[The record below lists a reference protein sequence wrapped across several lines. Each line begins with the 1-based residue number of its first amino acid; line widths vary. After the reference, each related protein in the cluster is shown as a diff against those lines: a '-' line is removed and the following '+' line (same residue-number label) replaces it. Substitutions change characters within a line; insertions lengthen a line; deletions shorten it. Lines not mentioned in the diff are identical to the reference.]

1 MEVIKMN
8 MYQKRKERKE
18 KRENNSVEK
27 VISSTGINW
36 YPGHMAKTKRQIK
49 ERIDLVDVVVHV
61 VDARIPKSSFINDI
75 NEFTKNKEKILVFS
89 KYDLCDKE
97 ETLKWKNFYE
107 KKGYTVILSELN
119 DKNVKNKIVDA
130 VNSLM
135 SYVNLK
141 RKEKGLLPKKA
152 KVMVVGVSN
161 VGKST
166 LINNLVNKKV
176 QTVGNMP
183 GVTKNINMVKIN
195 DKIDLIDTPGV
206 LWPKFDSELTAF
218 NLASMTI
225 IKEEVLPLDEVCVYI
240 LNTLNLYYKDILKSV
255 FGIDYF
261 NEEEIYE
268 LYENIGKYKN
278 YPKVGGEPDFDRINL
293 FIINSIKNGTLKGI
307 TFDRCN

>member
-1 MEVIKMN
+1 
-8 MYQKRKERKE
+8 MYQKRKIRVEMKNNNQEE
-18 KRENNSVEK
+18 KLTK
-27 VISSTGINW
+27 VGINW

-135 SYVNLK
+135 SNVNLK

-225 IKEEVLPLDEVCVYI
+225 IKEEVLPLDEVCIYI
-240 LNTLNLYYKDILKSV
+240 LNTLNLYYKEILKNV

-261 NEEEIYE
+261 NEDEIYE
-268 LYENIGKYKN
+268 LYESIGKYKN

>member
-1 MEVIKMN
+1 MN

-75 NEFTKNKEKILVFS
+75 NEFTKNKKKILVFS

-135 SYVNLK
+135 SNVNLK

-240 LNTLNLYYKDILKSV
+240 LSTLNLYYKDILKNV

>member
-1 MEVIKMN
+1 MD
-8 MYQKRKERKE
+8 MYQKREMRKNKKKNE
-18 KRENNSVEK
+18 DKKSL
-27 VISSTGINW
+27 SSTSINW

-135 SYVNLK
+135 SNVNLK

-225 IKEEVLPLDEVCVYI
+225 IKEEVLPLDEVCIYI
-240 LNTLNLYYKDILKSV
+240 LNTLNLYYKDILKNV

-261 NEEEIYE
+261 NEDEIYE
-268 LYENIGKYKN
+268 LYESIGKYKN

>member
-1 MEVIKMN
+1 MN
-8 MYQKRKERKE
+8 MYQKRKE
-18 KRENNSVEK
+18 KRENSSVEK

-49 ERIDLVDVVVHV
+49 ERIDLVDV

-135 SYVNLK
+135 SNVNLK

-240 LNTLNLYYKDILKSV
+240 LNTLNLYYKDILKNV

>member
-1 MEVIKMN
+1 
-8 MYQKRKERKE
+8 MYQKRKERKERKE

-135 SYVNLK
+135 SNLNLK

-240 LNTLNLYYKDILKSV
+240 LSTLNLYYKDILKNV

>member
-1 MEVIKMN
+1 MKEVVIEMSNEEKSF
-8 MYQKRKERKE
+8 QKT
-18 KRENNSVEK
+18 N
-27 VISSTGINW
+27 INW

-135 SYVNLK
+135 SNVNLK

-240 LNTLNLYYKDILKSV
+240 LNTLNLYYKDILKNV

-307 TFDRCN
+307 TFDRRN

>member
-1 MEVIKMN
+1 MD
-8 MYQKRKERKE
+8 MYQKREMRKNKKMNE
-18 KRENNSVEK
+18 DTKSLP
-27 VISSTGINW
+27 STNINW

-61 VDARIPKSSFINDI
+61 VDSRIPKSSFINDI

-135 SYVNLK
+135 SNVNLK

-183 GVTKNINMVKIN
+183 AVTKNINMVKIN

-206 LWPKFDSELTAF
+206 LWPKFDSKLTAF

-240 LNTLNLYYKDILKSV
+240 LNTLNLYYKDILKNV

>member
-1 MEVIKMN
+1 MN

-18 KRENNSVEK
+18 KRENNNVEK

-135 SYVNLK
+135 SNVNLK

-152 KVMVVGVSN
+152 KVMVAGVSN

-240 LNTLNLYYKDILKSV
+240 LNTLNLYYKDILKNV

>member
-1 MEVIKMN
+1 MN

-135 SYVNLK
+135 SNVNLK

-240 LNTLNLYYKDILKSV
+240 LNTLNLYYKDILKNV

-293 FIINSIKNGTLKGI
+293 FIINSIKNGTLKDI

>member
-1 MEVIKMN
+1 
-8 MYQKRKERKE
+8 MYQKRKIRAE
-18 KRENNSVEK
+18 KKNNNQEEK
-27 VISSTGINW
+27 LTKVGINW

-135 SYVNLK
+135 SNVNLK

-240 LNTLNLYYKDILKSV
+240 LSTLNLYYKDILKNV

>member
-1 MEVIKMN
+1 MD
-8 MYQKRKERKE
+8 MYQKRKIRAE
-18 KRENNSVEK
+18 KKKDDSKKSLPSV
-27 VISSTGINW
+27 GINW

-135 SYVNLK
+135 SNVNLK

>member
-1 MEVIKMN
+1 MN

-49 ERIDLVDVVVHV
+49 ERIDLVDVVGHV

-135 SYVNLK
+135 SNVNLK

-225 IKEEVLPLDEVCVYI
+225 IKEEVLPLDEVCIYI
-240 LNTLNLYYKDILKSV
+240 LNTLNLYYKDILKNV

>member
-1 MEVIKMN
+1 
-8 MYQKRKERKE
+8 MYQKRKERKERKE

-135 SYVNLK
+135 SNVNLK

-240 LNTLNLYYKDILKSV
+240 LSTLNLYYKDILKNV

>member
-1 MEVIKMN
+1 MN
-8 MYQKRKERKE
+8 
-18 KRENNSVEK
+18 ENKTN
-27 VISSTGINW
+27 INW

-107 KKGYTVILSELN
+107 KNGYTVILSELN

-135 SYVNLK
+135 SNVNLK

-152 KVMVVGVSN
+152 KVIVVGVSN

-195 DKIDLIDTPGV
+195 DKMDLIDTPGV

-225 IKEEVLPLDEVCVYI
+225 IKEEVLPLDEVCIYI
-240 LNTLNLYYKDILKSV
+240 LNTLNLYYKDILKKI

-268 LYENIGKYKN
+268 LYESIGKYKN

>member
-1 MEVIKMN
+1 MKEVVIEMSNEEKSF
-8 MYQKRKERKE
+8 QKT
-18 KRENNSVEK
+18 N
-27 VISSTGINW
+27 INW

-49 ERIDLVDVVVHV
+49 ERIDLIDVVVHV

-135 SYVNLK
+135 SNVNLK

>member
-135 SYVNLK
+135 SNVNLK

-240 LNTLNLYYKDILKSV
+240 LSTLNLYYKDILKNV

>member
-1 MEVIKMN
+1 MKNEEEVVK
-8 MYQKRKERKE
+8 
-18 KRENNSVEK
+18 
-27 VISSTGINW
+27 TCINW

-135 SYVNLK
+135 SNVNLK

-225 IKEEVLPLDEVCVYI
+225 IKEEVLPLDEVCIYI
-240 LNTLNLYYKDILKSV
+240 LNTLNLYYKDILKNV

-261 NEEEIYE
+261 NEDEIYE
-268 LYENIGKYKN
+268 LYESIGKYKN

>member
-1 MEVIKMN
+1 MN

-18 KRENNSVEK
+18 KRENHSVEK

-107 KKGYTVILSELN
+107 KKGYAVILSELN

-135 SYVNLK
+135 SNVNLK

-240 LNTLNLYYKDILKSV
+240 LNTLNLYYKDILKNV

>member
-1 MEVIKMN
+1 MKEVVIEMSNEEKSF
-8 MYQKRKERKE
+8 QKT
-18 KRENNSVEK
+18 N
-27 VISSTGINW
+27 INW

-119 DKNVKNKIVDA
+119 DKNVKNKIVDV

-135 SYVNLK
+135 SNVNLK

-240 LNTLNLYYKDILKSV
+240 LSTLNLYYKDILKNV

>member
-1 MEVIKMN
+1 MN

-27 VISSTGINW
+27 DISSTGINW

-107 KKGYTVILSELN
+107 KKGYIVILSELN

-135 SYVNLK
+135 SNVNLK

-176 QTVGNMP
+176 QTIGNMP

-240 LNTLNLYYKDILKSV
+240 LNTLNLYYKDILKNV

-293 FIINSIKNGTLKGI
+293 FIINSIKNGTLKDI

>member
-1 MEVIKMN
+1 MKEVVIEMSNEEKSF
-8 MYQKRKERKE
+8 QKT
-18 KRENNSVEK
+18 N
-27 VISSTGINW
+27 INW
-36 YPGHMAKTKRQIK
+36 YPGHMAKTKSQIK

-135 SYVNLK
+135 SNVNLK

-240 LNTLNLYYKDILKSV
+240 LNTLNLYYKDILKNV

>member
-1 MEVIKMN
+1 MN

-49 ERIDLVDVVVHV
+49 ERIGLVDVVVHV

-107 KKGYTVILSELN
+107 KKGYAVILSELN

-135 SYVNLK
+135 SNVNLK

-240 LNTLNLYYKDILKSV
+240 LNTLNLYYKDILKNV

>member
-1 MEVIKMN
+1 MD
-8 MYQKRKERKE
+8 MYQKREMRKNKKKNE
-18 KRENNSVEK
+18 DKKSL
-27 VISSTGINW
+27 SPTSINW

-135 SYVNLK
+135 SNVNLK

-240 LNTLNLYYKDILKSV
+240 LSTLNLYYKDILKNV

>member
-1 MEVIKMN
+1 MKEVVIEMSNEEKSF
-8 MYQKRKERKE
+8 QKT
-18 KRENNSVEK
+18 N
-27 VISSTGINW
+27 INW

-49 ERIDLVDVVVHV
+49 ERIDLVDVVVHI

-107 KKGYTVILSELN
+107 KKGYIVILSELN

-135 SYVNLK
+135 SNVNLK

-183 GVTKNINMVKIN
+183 GVTKNINMVRIN

-225 IKEEVLPLDEVCVYI
+225 IKEEVLPLDEVCIYI
-240 LNTLNLYYKDILKSV
+240 LNTLNSYYKDILKNV

>member
-1 MEVIKMN
+1 MN

-135 SYVNLK
+135 SNVNLK

-240 LNTLNLYYKDILKSV
+240 LSTLNLYYKDILKNV
-255 FGIDYF
+255 FGIDCF

>member
-1 MEVIKMN
+1 MD
-8 MYQKRKERKE
+8 MYQKGKERKE

-135 SYVNLK
+135 SNVNLK

-240 LNTLNLYYKDILKSV
+240 LSTLNLYYKDILKNV

>member
-1 MEVIKMN
+1 MSKN
-8 MYQKRKERKE
+8 E
-18 KRENNSVEK
+18 KNNLSDK
-27 VISSTGINW
+27 IQINW

-119 DKNVKNKIVDA
+119 DKNVKNKIVDV

-135 SYVNLK
+135 SNVNLK

-240 LNTLNLYYKDILKSV
+240 LSTLNLYYKDILKNV

>member
-1 MEVIKMN
+1 MN
-8 MYQKRKERKE
+8 
-18 KRENNSVEK
+18 ENKTN
-27 VISSTGINW
+27 INW

-135 SYVNLK
+135 SNVNLK

-240 LNTLNLYYKDILKSV
+240 LNTLNLYYKDILKNV

>member
-1 MEVIKMN
+1 MN
-8 MYQKRKERKE
+8 MYQKRKE
-18 KRENNSVEK
+18 KRENNSEEK

-135 SYVNLK
+135 SNVNLK

>member
-1 MEVIKMN
+1 MKEVVIEMSNEEKSF
-8 MYQKRKERKE
+8 QKT
-18 KRENNSVEK
+18 N
-27 VISSTGINW
+27 INW

-61 VDARIPKSSFINDI
+61 VDSRIPKSSFINDI

-135 SYVNLK
+135 SNVNLK

-240 LNTLNLYYKDILKSV
+240 LNTLNLYYKDILKNV